1 VNSFC
6 APYGGGGEDAG
17 ADDTDAVKL
26 CYDGAVGY
34 QAYGKVGYLRRA
46 RVTQARRFGKEIV
59 TWLRR
64 SDGIV
69 VDNDQI
75 YTA

>member
-1 VNSFC
+1 MNSFC
-6 APYGGGGEDAG
+6 APYVAG
-17 ADDTDAVKL
+17 DNDDELKL

-46 RVTQARRFGKEIV
+46 RVTQARGFGKEIA

-64 SDGIV
+64 SDGVV

-75 YTA
+75 YKA